1 MLKTALAVKG
11 FALRL
16 AYFAIAPFLLVVV
29 TVKLPVLGAIINLVI
44 FLVLLLAS
52 GLLPG
57 VGTARFFR
65 RIWRLENY
73 YREHP
78 PKPFLYYVF
87 FPLFA
92 PYWLFVRRARRE
104 IFLYRK
110 LSGASL
116 FIMVGLKLLDYRNNW
131 YPTIPF
137 DKFAAVAAGSLF
149 LELLIFLIIII
160 PIGTTVVTY
169 KLAGAKRRLI
179 ALGVA
184 ATVSL
189 AVGVIG
195 LWAAKRP
202 QVRTDILHRMWLRA
216 QIQPTEANAA
226 LEHGLDHALAELP
239 KSPNDVEISYRR
251 KGIADKHELAA
262 RSELVPFFRPDE
274 AAAFFLFVADTTQ
287 HERALVIVAQSDNA
301 KRRPSVWRA
310 AVVDADGKTVRYTS
324 DLGDFDKGVIP

>member
-44 FLVLLLAS
+44 FLALLLAS

-116 FIMVGLKLLDYRNNW
+116 FIMIGLKGLDYYRNW
-131 YPTIPF
+131 YPVIPF
-137 DKFAAVAAGSLF
+137 SKFASVAAGGLF

-169 KLAGAKRRLI
+169 KLAGARRRLI
-179 ALGVA
+179 VLGLA

-189 AVGVIG
+189 GVGIFG

-202 QVRTDILHRMWLRA
+202 QIRTDILHRMWLRA
-216 QIQPTEANAA
+216 HLQPDGADRA
-226 LEHGLDHALAELP
+226 LELGLDRALAELP
-239 KSPNDVEISYRR
+239 SSPNDVEISYRR
-251 KGIADKHELAA
+251 KGIAD
-262 RSELVPFFRPDE
+262 
-274 AAAFFLFVADTTQ
+274 
-287 HERALVIVAQSDNA
+287 
-301 KRRPSVWRA
+301 
-310 AVVDADGKTVRYTS
+310 
-324 DLGDFDKGVIP
+324 

>member
-16 AYFAIAPFLLVVV
+16 AYFAIAPFLLVLA

-73 YREHP
+73 YRENP
-78 PKPFLYYVF
+78 PKNFLYYVF

-116 FIMVGLKLLDYRNNW
+116 FIMIGLKLLDYWRNW
-131 YPTIPF
+131 QPTIPF
-137 DKFAAVAAGSLF
+137 SKFVGVAIGSLV
-149 LELLIFLIIII
+149 LEAVIFLAMII

-169 KLAGAKRRLI
+169 KLAGARRRLLV
-179 ALGVA
+179 LGLA
-184 ATVSL
+184 ATLSL
-189 AVGVIG
+189 AFGIVGVY
-195 LWAAKRP
+195 AAKRP

-216 QIQPTEANAA
+216 QIQPAEANVA
-226 LEHGLDHALAELP
+226 LEHGLDRALAELP
-239 KSPNDVEISYRR
+239 RSPNDIDLGYKR
-251 KGIADKHELAA
+251 KGLAEKHELAA
-262 RSELVPFFRPDE
+262 RRELVPFFRPDE
-274 AAAFFLFVADTTQ
+274 AAAFFMFVADTKQ
-287 HERALVIVAQSDNA
+287 QERALVIAAQTDNER
-301 KRRPSVWRA
+301 RRPTVWRA
-310 AVVDADGKTVRYTS
+310 LVVDAGGATLRYTS
-324 DLGDFDKGVIP
+324 DLDDFDTGVIP

>member
-44 FLVLLLAS
+44 FLLLLLAS

-92 PYWLFVRRARRE
+92 PYWLFVCRARRE

-116 FIMVGLKLLDYRNNW
+116 FIMIGLKLLDYRTNW

-137 DKFAAVAAGSLF
+137 AKFAAIAAGGLL

-160 PIGTTVVTY
+160 PVGTTVVTY

-179 ALGVA
+179 VLGIA
-184 ATVSL
+184 ATLSL
-189 AVGVIG
+189 VVGVLG

-216 QIQPTEANAA
+216 HIQPAEANAA
-226 LEHGLDHALAELP
+226 LEHGLDRALAELP
-239 KSPNDVEISYRR
+239 KSPNDVELSYKR

-262 RSELVPFFRPDE
+262 RAELVPFFRPDE
-274 AAAFFLFVADTTQ
+274 AAAFFMFVADTRE

-301 KRRPSVWRA
+301 KQRPSVWRA
-310 AVVDADGKTVRYTS
+310 AVFDTAGATLRYTS
-324 DLGDFDKGVIP
+324 SLDDFDNGVIP